1 MKSNVIKPSSIHLLS
16 HLHDIHESFDS
27 FTRYYAGELPGCLIG
42 PVSGVMQAIMR
53 FRTKFRDEVINPK
66 QHRYDENPG
75 LSAIFLTPY
84 FLFQRN
90 IDRSR
95 YRPRS

>member
-1 MKSNVIKPSSIHLLS
+1 MKGNVILPFSILLPSRLCNIQ
-16 HLHDIHESFDS
+16 EFFDS
-27 FTRYYAGELPGCLIG
+27 FTRYYAGELPGCPIG
-42 PVSGVMQAIMR
+42 PVSGVMQAIMLC
-53 FRTKFRDEVINPK
+53 RTKFRDDVITPK
-66 QHRYDENPG
+66 QHRYDEIPG